1 MCFLNPYF
9 FFFATSFDLIANHPD
24 ISPTVVKFETL
35 KKANGFSLIDGVE
48 FPLRFDDLVA
58 SS

>member
-9 FFFATSFDLIANHPD
+9 FFFATSFDLIANQPD
-24 ISPTVVKFETL
+24 IAPTAVKFETL

-48 FPLRFDDLVA
+48 FPL
-58 SS
+58 